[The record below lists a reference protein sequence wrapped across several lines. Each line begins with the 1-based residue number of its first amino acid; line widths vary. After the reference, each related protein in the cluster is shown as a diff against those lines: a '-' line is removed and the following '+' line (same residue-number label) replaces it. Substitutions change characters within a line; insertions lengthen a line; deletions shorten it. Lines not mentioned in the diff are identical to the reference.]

1 MNAAVEH
8 VDLEQCLVLAAA
20 MPVANL
26 PYTYVIRKNGR
37 AYWRFRRGDL
47 HAALPGQ
54 PGEEAFHSRYG
65 ELLGQSGRQPKTVDG
80 ASVEALIIAYRASA
94 EFRARRAPTQ
104 NDYDRT
110 LDLIVAELGDQ
121 PYRLVT
127 TKMVKIV
134 RDDHAAT
141 PRKAHKIKQ
150 MVSRLYTWA
159 AEDGRVKPGHNPAA
173 DFKRLKVRENAITPW
188 SDYEIGLFLA
198 KAPKH
203 LRLAV
208 KLMLYTGQRCED
220 IVTMNWTAY
229 QGDFIRVRQS
239 RTGEMIDIACHH
251 ELRAVLDPVKIRR
264 GLICRNAVGKP
275 YTANALRK
283 AIADQIASIDGMPS
297 RSPHGLRY
305 AAAGAL
311 DEAGATVSQIILVL
325 GHRTYQLAVKYL
337 LGRRESAAGM
347 RKLDGRK

>member
-1 MNAAVEH
+1 
-8 VDLEQCLVLAAA
+8 

-26 PYTYVIRKNGR
+26 PYTYVIRKKGR
-37 AYWRFRRGDL
+37 EYWRFRRSDL
-47 HAALPGQ
+47 HTALPGA
-54 PGEEAFHSRYG
+54 PGDEAFHSRYG
-65 ELLGQSGRQPKTVDG
+65 ELLGQSNRAPKAIDR
-80 ASVEALIIAYRASA
+80 ASIEALVIAYRASA
-94 EFRARRAPTQ
+94 EFNALRAPTQ
-104 NDYDRT
+104 LDYGRT
-110 LDLIVAELGDQ
+110 LDLIIAKLGDQ

-134 RDDHAAT
+134 RDSFAAT

-159 AEDGRVKPGHNPAA
+159 AEDGLVKPGHNPAA

-188 SDYEIGLFLA
+188 SDFEIALFLS

-203 LRLAV
+203 LQLAV
-208 KLMLYTGQRCED
+208 KLLLYTGQRCED

-239 RTGEMIDIACHH
+239 KTGEMIDVACHR

-264 GLICRNAVGKP
+264 GLICRNAKGRP

-283 AIADQIASIDGMPS
+283 AIADQIAETDGMPS

-311 DEAGATVSQIILVL
+311 EEAGATVGQIILVL
-325 GHRTYQLAVKYL
+325 GHRTYQMAVKYL

-347 RKLDGRK
+347 RKLEERA